1 LLDAGWKPTCPVIAV
16 ENASRDN
23 ERRVATTVADLAAD
37 PERLQLRSP
46 AVLIFGEVAGLP
58 AAGLVED
65 VLSLTELSRA
75 YA

>member
-1 LLDAGWKPTCPVIAV
+1 V
-16 ENASRDN
+16 ENASRDS
-23 ERRVATTVADLAAD
+23 ERRVVTTLADLAAD
-37 PERLQLRSP
+37 PERLQLKSP

-65 VLSLTELSRA
+65 VLSLAELSRA